1 MTRPTLSQ
9 IALARSTLPVQR
21 VASTAFAP
29 QTQGAQQPFA
39 SVLKTA
45 GNTRTRPTTTD
56 PRIARLPLVPG
67 TGTFMAPMQPAA
79 AQPAH
84 EDLVADGPPIMT
96 RAQIVDNAK
105 QYMGIPYVWGANS
118 SAGLDCSAFISKAW
132 GISRHTTDNLSAVA
146 VPISKEELQSGDAL
160 NLTTARDAD
169 GAGHVRLFDRWANP
183 EHTRMYVYEETPPK
197 SVYHAINWDPTY
209 TPMRRKNVTNA

>member
-1 MTRPTLSQ
+1 MTRPTPSQ

-21 VASTAFAP
+21 VASTSFAP
-29 QTQGAQQPFA
+29 QGTRPFS
-39 SVLKTA
+39 SVLKSA
-45 GNTRTRPTTTD
+45 GSTQPRPVPHD
-56 PRIARLPLVPG
+56 PRIARLPLGNG
-67 TGTFMAPMQPAA
+67 TGTVMAPLQPGAP
-79 AQPAH
+79 QLVQD
-84 EDLVADGPPIMT
+84 DLVADGPPIMT
-96 RAQIVDNAK
+96 RTQIVENAK
-105 QYMGIPYVWGANS
+105 QSMGIPYIWGANS
-118 SAGLDCSAFISKAW
+118 STGLDCSAFVSKAW

-183 EHTRMYVYEETPPK
+183 EHTRMYVYEETPPR
-197 SVYHAINWDPTY
+197 SVYHAINWDPSY